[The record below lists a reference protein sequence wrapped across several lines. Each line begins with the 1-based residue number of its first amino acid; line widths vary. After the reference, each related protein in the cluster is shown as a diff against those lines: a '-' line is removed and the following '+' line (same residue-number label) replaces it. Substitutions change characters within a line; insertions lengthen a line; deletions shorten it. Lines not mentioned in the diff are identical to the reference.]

1 VRIEILATARKH
13 GIADEDIRHALR
25 NAIFDYLNQG
35 DHELT
40 MAVGPARKRGDHG
53 GSRLPVE
60 RGRFSGRRP
69 CHARQAKVYR
79 GRVTTMP
86 RSYEEIVNQA
96 EELSRVFEAD
106 FQPAVSRE
114 EATVRAAALRRALAE
129 SELGEA
135 VAAARKAGVPWD
147 RIGEAVGTSGEAAR
161 QKYRALAGK
170 EKPVTAGH

>member
-1 VRIEILATARKH
+1 
-13 GIADEDIRHALR
+13 
-25 NAIFDYLNQG
+25 
-35 DHELT
+35 
-40 MAVGPARKRGDHG
+40 
-53 GSRLPVE
+53 
-60 RGRFSGRRP
+60 
-69 CHARQAKVYR
+69 
-79 GRVTTMP
+79 MP

-161 QKYRALAGK
+161 QKYRALASKG
-170 EKPVTAGH
+170 KPVTAGH

>member
-1 VRIEILATARKH
+1 
-13 GIADEDIRHALR
+13 
-25 NAIFDYLNQG
+25 
-35 DHELT
+35 
-40 MAVGPARKRGDHG
+40 
-53 GSRLPVE
+53 
-60 RGRFSGRRP
+60 
-69 CHARQAKVYR
+69 
-79 GRVTTMP
+79 MP

-129 SELGEA
+129 RELGEA

-161 QKYRALAGK
+161 QKYRALTGK
-170 EKPVTAGH
+170 GKPVTAGH